1 MVQQVAIEIG
11 ERGLREGLQGLSQ
24 MSICDIC
31 GAVGVMSHSVM
42 LFTASPLSYKPSHNA
57 VKFIACR
64 LTFMRGVGW
73 DLVPKLEK
81 HSEIRKKKGGE
92 RERGMK
98 EGISVRER
106 DWVVEQGRFFKH
118 R

>member
-42 LFTASPLSYKPSHNA
+42 LFTASPLSYKPSDNA

-81 HSEIRKKKGGE
+81 HSEIRKKKV
-92 RERGMK
+92 ERGS
-98 EGISVRER
+98 EG
-106 DWVVEQGRFFKH
+106 
-118 R
+118 